1 MVNIQLP
8 VATRTYLMG
17 FLSPKS
23 STPAPLPPPPP
34 PTQSDAEVQDAALSA
49 RRRNALARGRSAN
62 ILTGGQGVLSTDTT
76 SSATLLGS

>member
-1 MVNIQLP
+1 
-8 VATRTYLMG
+8 MG

-23 STPAPLPPPPP
+23 PSIPAPPPPPPP